1 MSKKQ
6 RPRACLSCFANLD
19 EELTAAID
27 DTAENRSKNRISVN
41 CRRQSEDG
49 QNIRRRILKQLCRKQ
64 NENKCRQ
71 NDQILPDEP
80 DERVNESVINEQKM
94 IEQKLSKLQNLLEK
108 QMGTAK
114 ETGNQA
120 E

>member
-1 MSKKQ
+1 MQ
-6 RPRACLSCFANLD
+6 
-19 EELTAAID
+19 
-27 DTAENRSKNRISVN
+27 
-41 CRRQSEDG
+41 
-49 QNIRRRILKQLCRKQ
+49 
-64 NENKCRQ
+64 Q

-114 ETGNQA
+114 ETETKQNDKTDDKMDAYSDDQEKDA
-120 E
+120 